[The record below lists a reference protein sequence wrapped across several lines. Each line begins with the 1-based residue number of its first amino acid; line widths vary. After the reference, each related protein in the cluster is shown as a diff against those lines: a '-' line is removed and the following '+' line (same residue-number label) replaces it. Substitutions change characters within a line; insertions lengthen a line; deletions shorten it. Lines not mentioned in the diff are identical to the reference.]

1 MGNCVMKCFEIL
13 QGSGVLAENQQPRNI
28 KKMEN
33 LNNNVTW
40 DLYKNTKNNILIQG
54 EFEISNYRNT
64 EKSFK
69 NEHIIRRTLS
79 IKTSIKWDLND
90 VRFISLCRWFYRKL
104 SVHSQNFSEIAFFR
118 LLDVSREFLYG
129 NQTIQWLCLK

>member
-1 MGNCVMKCFEIL
+1 MGNCVMKCFEITRVRS
-13 QGSGVLAENQQPRNI
+13 SGRKSAAERNI

-69 NEHIIRRTLS
+69 NEQIIRRTLS

-104 SVHSQNFSEIAFFR
+104 SVHCRNSSEIAFFR